1 MADSRAIRAD
11 LRTKGRGMTTLTLPS
26 DVELV
31 FTRTF
36 DAPRALVFEVM
47 YDPKHIP
54 NWWGP
59 RRLRTIVDQMD
70 FKPGGK
76 WRFLQYEA
84 DGSLHAF
91 RGEYLEIEAPDHVTA
106 TFEYEPWPG
115 KISKVTTRLREQDGR
130 TTVTTHQVF
139 ASREQRDGMTNAGA
153 QSGFNES
160 MERLAELL
168 ARLSGGTPRGGLPAE

>member
-1 MADSRAIRAD
+1 
-11 LRTKGRGMTTLTLPS
+11 MTTLTLPS

-47 YDPKHIP
+47 YDPKHIA

-59 RRLRTIVDQMD
+59 RRLQTIVDQLD
-70 FKPGGK
+70 FKPGGT
-76 WRFLQYEA
+76 WRFLQYEP
-84 DGSLHAF
+84 DGTLHAF
-91 RGEYLEIEAPDHVTA
+91 KGEYLEIEAPDHVTL

-115 KISKVTTRLREQDGR
+115 KISKVTHRFSEHDGR

-139 ASREQRDGMTNAGA
+139 ETREERDGMTNAGA

-160 MERLAELL
+160 MERFAELL
-168 ARLSGGTPRGGLPAE
+168 AKLSGGIRRGGLRAE